1 MGKKKSSKPVSCETH
16 PDDAL
21 NKCSINLHICGV
33 CGTHIHY
40 NRQAEYQLS
49 ERVTLN
55 PGDLIKVK
63 GVRGTH
69 KYEEVLLNQPAYPE
83 RDLPAGD
90 YIIFTMLDG
99 GREWKQGNTAHVSRV
114 SRASR
119 KKEAR
124 Q

>member
-1 MGKKKSSKPVSCETH
+1 MGKKKPSAPIVCEVH
-16 PDDAL
+16 PEDAL
-21 NKCSINLHICGV
+21 NKCSVNLDICGV
-33 CGTHIHY
+33 CGAHIHH

-63 GVRGTH
+63 GMRGTH
-69 KYEEVLLNQPAYPE
+69 KYEEVLLDQPGYPE

-90 YIIFTMLDG
+90 YVIFTMLDA
-99 GREWKQGNTAHVSRV
+99 GREWKQGNTAHASRV
-114 SRASR
+114 TRASR

-124 Q
+124 